1 MLSLLAAYISTWL
14 FMKWCWIM
22 GTSWDA
28 QLAFHH
34 PSNTFIGTFRI
45 TLCRC
50 KFCFL
55 WVQLPS
61 INKTEPRCRVTTTL
75 LTIWVSQLVLFQHH
89 VTADQRVPISLA
101 GVVTWPRRTASQQ
114 VPPTYW
120 FLSMQFPASSSSSS
134 NLNPV
139 DSGLLY
145 QPISVYTL
153 SILNTTTVST
163 GTAHGSHPIP
173 QLPPNNAGKIINS
186 HSLQPATEQ
195 LHISNICIM
204 WQILSAI
211 RPPSPSVW
219 RPCVISIL
227 SKSPKIV
234 SFFYPALL

>member
-1 MLSLLAAYISTWL
+1 MLNYGDILRCSKFFITHLTLSLVL
-14 FMKWCWIM
+14 
-22 GTSWDA
+22 
-28 QLAFHH
+28 
-34 PSNTFIGTFRI
+34 FRI

-89 VTADQRVPISLA
+89 VTADRRAPISLA

-145 QPISVYTL
+145 QPISVYTFY
-153 SILNTTTVST
+153 SQHNYCINGNSPWRS
-163 GTAHGSHPIP
+163 SHPP
-173 QLPPNNAGKIINS
+173 TPPK
-186 HSLQPATEQ
+186 
-195 LHISNICIM
+195 
-204 WQILSAI
+204 
-211 RPPSPSVW
+211 
-219 RPCVISIL
+219 
-227 SKSPKIV
+227 
-234 SFFYPALL
+234 